1 MKTKRVTTAILYA
14 LCSVQGALMLLSWIV
29 SSLYPEYN
37 TKSMLTGEFVRW
49 FCGHLVEF
57 CATPCLVWIVL
68 LAMSAG
74 TLCASGMLTGSSA
87 LHSLR
92 KAPSALRRRAIVAAS
107 VTLALCLGAVAC
119 LTVVPHA
126 ILLSAVGELFPSPF
140 SAAIVP
146 MLAVTVCLVSAAY
159 GVTCNRFQSLHDI
172 IASFSDGIAC
182 ASPLIVI
189 YLSAAITVNCFL
201 YVFSFS

>member
-1 MKTKRVTTAILYA
+1 MKTNRVTTAILYA

-49 FCGHLVEF
+49 FCGYLVEF

-68 LAMSAG
+68 LAMSVG
-74 TLCASGMLTGSSA
+74 TLRASGL
-87 LHSLR
+87 LSLR
-92 KAPSALRRRAIVAAS
+92 KSPSALRRRAIVAAS
-107 VTLALCLGAVAC
+107 VTLVLCLGVIAC

-146 MLAVTVCLVSAAY
+146 MLAVTVYLISVVY
-159 GVTCNRFQSLHDI
+159 GVTINRFQSLHDI
-172 IASFSDGIAC
+172 TSSLTDGIAC
-182 ASPLIVI
+182 VSPLIVI
-189 YLSAAITVNCFL
+189 YVYAAITVNCFL
-201 YVFSFS
+201 YVFPM

>member
-1 MKTKRVTTAILYA
+1 
-14 LCSVQGALMLLSWIV
+14 MLLSWIV

-57 CATPCLVWIVL
+57 CATPCLVWVVL
-68 LAMSAG
+68 LAMSVG
-74 TLCASGMLTGSSA
+74 TLRASGML
-87 LHSLR
+87 SLR
-92 KAPSALRRRAIVAAS
+92 KTPFALRRRAIVAAS
-107 VTLALCLGAVAC
+107 VTLALCLGVIAC

-126 ILLSAVGELFPSPF
+126 ILLSAVGELFLSPF

-146 MLAVTVCLVSAAY
+146 MLAVTLSLVSAAY
-159 GVTCNRFQSLHDI
+159 GVTSNRFQSLHDLT
-172 IASFSDGIAC
+172 ASFSDGIAC

-189 YLSAAITVNCFL
+189 YLYAAITVNCFL
-201 YVFSFS
+201 YVFPTGNN